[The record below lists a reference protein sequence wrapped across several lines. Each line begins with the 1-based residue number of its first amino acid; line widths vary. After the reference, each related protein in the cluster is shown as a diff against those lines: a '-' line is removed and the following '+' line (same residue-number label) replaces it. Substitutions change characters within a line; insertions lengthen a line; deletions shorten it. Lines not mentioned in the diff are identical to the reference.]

1 MLIAIIILAL
11 SVSIDSFG
19 IGITYGIRNTTLPIS
34 SKFILVVISFL
45 FSFFAVFIGNTLLS
59 LLSDTMIKIISV
71 GLLILLGL
79 WIIYISIREDN
90 PKEIKTHKIFFKTF
104 GITIQIIKNP
114 SSSDLND
121 SKNIEKNE
129 AVYLAT
135 ALSLDSICV
144 GISSSSF
151 EFYNVLFPILV
162 PLFQFIFI
170 NLGIKL
176 GKKIILINSN
186 LLKFWNILSGVL
198 LIIIGLFR
206 LF

>member
-34 SKFILVVISFL
+34 SKFILVVISFF

-151 EFYNVLFPILV
+151 GFYNVLFPILV

>member
-79 WIIYISIREDN
+79 WIIYIYKR
-90 PKEIKTHKIFFKTF
+90 
-104 GITIQIIKNP
+104 
-114 SSSDLND
+114 
-121 SKNIEKNE
+121 
-129 AVYLAT
+129 
-135 ALSLDSICV
+135 
-144 GISSSSF
+144 
-151 EFYNVLFPILV
+151 
-162 PLFQFIFI
+162 
-170 NLGIKL
+170 
-176 GKKIILINSN
+176 
-186 LLKFWNILSGVL
+186 
-198 LIIIGLFR
+198 R
-206 LF
+206 